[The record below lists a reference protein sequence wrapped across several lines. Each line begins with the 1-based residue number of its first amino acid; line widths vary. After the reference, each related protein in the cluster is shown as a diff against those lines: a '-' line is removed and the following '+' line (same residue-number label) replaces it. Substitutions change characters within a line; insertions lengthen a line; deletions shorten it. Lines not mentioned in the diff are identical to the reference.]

1 LNGRERG
8 NAIAPSTTVNGVV
21 DIALLQRLGEG
32 RRLGI
37 RGSVTRGSARYA
49 KTLRKNITR
58 KRLARACEGNSAEA
72 QQPTNTRSHACEG
85 RIGAVRGKP
94 SSGREDDAL
103 E

>member
-1 LNGRERG
+1 
-8 NAIAPSTTVNGVV
+8 VV

-72 QQPTNTRSHACEG
+72 QQPTNTRSHACG
-85 RIGAVRGKP
+85 RTHRRRAWKAIVGKRRWCA
-94 SSGREDDAL
+94 GMKRR
-103 E
+103 